1 MLCCE
6 ICSGFRVTKIV
17 LIFITLVTCNNYLCE
32 FLMVRWLRFTGMVD
46 KVIIAYVKFFQDCIY
61 YRLLKSVQFLTELL
75 KNKNVIAYFETQ
87 CIAMS

>member
-6 ICSGFRVTKIV
+6 ICSGFRITKIV

-46 KVIIAYVKFFQDCIY
+46 KVIIAYVKFFSGLY
-61 YRLLKSVQFLTELL
+61 LLQIIEIGSVFD
-75 KNKNVIAYFETQ
+75 
-87 CIAMS
+87 